1 MYCLLVGIMMI
12 SKNKVDLKR
21 KTPNTA
27 FFDQKQEL
35 TFVHGVGNTLKTP
48 RICLLCSWHQDV
60 GCSA

>member
-1 MYCLLVGIMMI
+1 MMI

-35 TFVHGVGNTLKTP
+35 TFVHGVRHTLKNAAH
-48 RICLLCSWHQDV
+48 LL
-60 GCSA
+60 ALYRA